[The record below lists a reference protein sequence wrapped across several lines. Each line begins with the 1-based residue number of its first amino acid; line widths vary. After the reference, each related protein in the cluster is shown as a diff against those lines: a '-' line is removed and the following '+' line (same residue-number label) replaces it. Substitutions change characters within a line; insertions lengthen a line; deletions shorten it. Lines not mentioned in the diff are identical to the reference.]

1 MNKSAN
7 LSIRIDPKLKEE
19 AEEILNSL
27 GIGMSSAISIFLKQ
41 VTLHNGLPFDVK
53 IPDPITFCEDLT
65 DEELLQLLNDA
76 KEGKDIPFEVLK
88 KKYLGKN
95 KWYIAS
101 L

>member
-7 LSIRIDPKLKEE
+7 LSIRIDSKLKEE

-65 DEELLQLLNDA
+65 DEELLQLLNEA

-95 KWYIAS
+95 K
-101 L
+101 